1 MGPWTESVEAKA
13 RIIHGQL
20 AAARALA
27 SRSRIDPTEVERPYL
42 DLLNRLYRDEFQFA
56 QLVDSSDLVA
66 RFTGPAVATGDPPV
80 SVVASM
86 FSNLRRQIQGIAK
99 SIVGL
104 DSDEHVRWPA
114 GLDPHLAGVA
124 HGSLIVGIRIRS
136 DGIDAISG
144 QRSLPGVSG
153 RVLQGVRD
161 AVKSVA
167 IIARYVHDDGV
178 DDAIEDAFPDPAIRD
193 TVMVA
198 ASKLAPT
205 GRRGIDSL
213 AFYRPDSAGEEP
225 WPLTAVSRRVLREAV
240 ARPVK
245 VSGRDSF
252 VGIVREIDLDARR
265 FEIRHV
271 DGIGA
276 IRCVY
281 RSDMEA
287 TVRQILDRHVRVQG
301 DYETSG
307 NRKPRLIDV
316 SSMEVLIH
324 ERQRKLL

>member
-13 RIIHGQL
+13 RIIHGQI

-27 SRSRIDPTEVERPYL
+27 LRNSIDPTEVERPYL

-86 FSNLRRQIQGIAK
+86 FSNLRRQIQGIAR

-104 DSDEHVRWPA
+104 DSDDHVRWPS

-124 HGSLIVGIRIRS
+124 QGSLIVGIRIRS
-136 DGIDAISG
+136 DGIDAVSG
-144 QRSLPGVSG
+144 QRSPPGVSG
-153 RVLQGVRD
+153 HVLQAVRD

-167 IIARYVHDDGV
+167 NIARYVHDEGV
-178 DDAIEDAFPDPAIRD
+178 DDEIENAFPDPAIRD

-213 AFYRPDSAGEEP
+213 AFYRPDSTREEP

-245 VSGRDSF
+245 VSGCDSF

-271 DGIGA
+271 EGIGG

-281 RSDMEA
+281 RSDMET
-287 TVRQILDRHVRVQG
+287 TVRQMLDRYVRVQG

-324 ERQRKLL
+324 EQQRQLL